1 MQLLKFSK
9 DNKKLNKLALEVHK
23 QKGIYRNV
31 YSVSIPSGRSETC
44 PYADKC
50 KTYVGDNGKIV
61 SNDDYI
67 DYRCYSASMEAIYPA
82 QLKQRN
88 YNFDLLKACNN
99 DRQELMN
106 LINAS
111 IPVEAQIIRIH
122 VGGDFYSQPYF
133 DAWLNVAMLNREIQ
147 FYAYTKS
154 LPFWVNRLDSINIGN
169 FPNMELIASR
179 GGTKDKLINEHQL
192 KEAIVVYSEKEAK
205 ERNLEIDY
213 TDYLACYGKESFAL
227 LIHGTQPKRINKFRK
242 LIDKLGISIEAI
254 EFFKKKVLTLNK
266 N

>member
-1 MQLLKFSK
+1 MQLLKFSH
-9 DNKKLNKLALEVHK
+9 DNKKLDKLALEVYDK
-23 QKGIYRNV
+23 KGIYRNV
-31 YSVSIPSGRSETC
+31 YSVSIPSGRAETC

-50 KTYVGDNGKIV
+50 KAYVGTDGKLV
-61 SNDDYI
+61 SRDDYVE
-67 DYRCYSASMEAIYPA
+67 YRCYSASLEALYPS

-133 DAWLNVAMLNREIQ
+133 DAWLHVATLNPNRQ

-179 GGTKDKLINEHQL
+179 GGTKDKLINVYGL
-192 KEAIVVYSEKEAK
+192 RDSIVVDTEQEAMEKG
-205 ERNLEIDY
+205 LEIDY
-213 TDYLACYGKESFAL
+213 TDYLACYGKGSFAL
-227 LIHGTQPKRINKFRK
+227 LNHGTQPKRINQRIKN
-242 LIDKLGISIEAI
+242 
-254 EFFKKKVLTLNK
+254 KKKVLTPNQK
-266 N
+266 

>member
-1 MQLLKFSK
+1 MQLLKFSRE
-9 DNKKLNKLALEVHK
+9 NKKLEKLALEVHK

-31 YSVSIPSGRSETC
+31 YSMSIPSGRAETC

-50 KTYVGDNGKIV
+50 KAYVGSDGKLV
-61 SNDDYI
+61 SRDDYI
-67 DYRCYSASMEAIYPA
+67 DYRCYSASMEAVYKA
-82 QLKQRN
+82 QLKQRE
-88 YNFDLLKACNN
+88 YNFELLKACNN
-99 DRQELMN
+99 DRHELMN

-133 DAWLNVAMLNREIQ
+133 DAWLNVAMLNREIR

-154 LPFWVNRLDSINIGN
+154 LPFWVSRLDSIKLGEYQ
-169 FPNMELIASR
+169 NMELIASR
-179 GGTKDKLINEHQL
+179 GGTKDKLIDEYGL
-192 KEAIVVYSEKEAK
+192 KEAVVVYSEQEAK

-227 LIHGTQPKRINKFRK
+227 LIHGVQPKRINKIRK
-242 LIDKLGISIEAI
+242 E
-254 EFFKKKVLTLNK
+254 VLTPK
-266 N
+266 QK

>member
-1 MQLLKFSK
+1 MQLLKFSSE
-9 DNKKLNKLALEVHK
+9 NKKLEKLALEVHK

-31 YSVSIPSGRSETC
+31 YSMSIPSGRAETC

-50 KTYVGDNGKIV
+50 KAYVGSDGKLV
-61 SNDDYI
+61 SRDDYI
-67 DYRCYSASMEAIYPA
+67 DYRCYSASMEALYPA

-88 YNFDLLKACNN
+88 YNFELLKACNN
-99 DRQELMN
+99 DRHELMN

-133 DAWLNVAMLNREIQ
+133 DAWLNVAMLNREIR

-154 LPFWVNRLDSINIGN
+154 LPFWVSRLDSIKLGEYQ
-169 FPNMELIASR
+169 NMELIASR
-179 GGTKDKLINEHQL
+179 GGTKDKLIDEYGL
-192 KEAIVVYSEKEAK
+192 KEAVVVYSEQEAK

-227 LIHGTQPKRINKFRK
+227 LIHGVQPKRINQTIKT
-242 LIDKLGISIEAI
+242 IDIKPKI
-254 EFFKKKVLTLNK
+254 V
-266 N
+266 

>member
-1 MQLLKFSK
+1 MQLLKFSSE
-9 DNKKLNKLALEVHK
+9 NKKLEKLALEVHK

-31 YSVSIPSGRSETC
+31 YSMSIPSGRAETC

-50 KTYVGDNGKIV
+50 KAYVGSDGKLV
-61 SNDDYI
+61 SRDDYI
-67 DYRCYSASMEAIYPA
+67 DYRCYSASMEALYPA

-88 YNFDLLKACNN
+88 YNFELLKACNN
-99 DRQELMN
+99 DRHELMN

-133 DAWLNVAMLNREIQ
+133 DAWLNVAMLNREIR

-154 LPFWVNRLDSINIGN
+154 LPFWVNRLDSIKLGEYQ
-169 FPNMELIASR
+169 NMELIASR
-179 GGTKDKLINEHQL
+179 GGTKDKLIDEYGL
-192 KEAIVVYSEKEAK
+192 KEAVVVYSEQEAK

-227 LIHGTQPKRINKFRK
+227 LIHGVQPKRINQTIKT
-242 LIDKLGISIEAI
+242 IDIKPKI
-254 EFFKKKVLTLNK
+254 V
-266 N
+266 

>member
-1 MQLLKFSK
+1 MQLLKFSR
-9 DNKKLNKLALEVHK
+9 DNKKLDKLALEVHK

-31 YSVSIPSGRSETC
+31 YSMSIPSGRAETC

-50 KTYVGDNGKIV
+50 KAYVGSDGKLV
-61 SNDDYI
+61 SRDDHI
-67 DYRCYSASMEAIYPA
+67 DYRCYSASMEAVYKA

-88 YNFDLLKACNN
+88 YNFELLKACNN
-99 DRQELMN
+99 DRHELMN

-133 DAWLNVAMLNREIQ
+133 DAWLNVAMLNREIR

-154 LPFWVNRLDSINIGN
+154 LPFWVSRLDSIKLGEYQ
-169 FPNMELIASR
+169 NMELIASR
-179 GGTKDKLINEHQL
+179 GGTKDKLIDEYGL
-192 KEAIVVYSEKEAK
+192 KEAVVVYSEQEAK

-227 LIHGTQPKRINKFRK
+227 LIHGTQPKRINKIRK
-242 LIDKLGISIEAI
+242 E
-254 EFFKKKVLTLNK
+254 VLTPK
-266 N
+266 QK

>member
-1 MQLLKFSK
+1 MQLLKFSRE
-9 DNKKLNKLALEVHK
+9 NKKLDKLALEVYDK
-23 QKGIYRNV
+23 QGIYPNV

-50 KTYVGDNGKIV
+50 KAYVDNGKIV

-67 DYRCYSASMEAIYPA
+67 DYRCYSASMEAVYPA
-82 QLKQRN
+82 QLKSRD
-88 YNFDLLKACNN
+88 YNFDLLKDCNN
-99 DRQELMN
+99 DVQELTN

-111 IPVEAQIIRIH
+111 IPIEAHIIRIH

-133 DAWLNVAMLNREIQ
+133 DAWLNVAMLNPQKR
-147 FYAYTKS
+147 FYSYTKS
-154 LPFWVNRLDSINIGN
+154 LPFWVNRLSSIDVGN
-169 FPNMELIASR
+169 FPNLELIASR

-242 LIDKLGISIEAI
+242 LINKLNIGIEAI
-254 EFFKKKVLTLNK
+254 DFFKN
-266 N
+266 

>member
-1 MQLLKFSK
+1 MQLLKFSTV
-9 DNKKLNKLALEVHK
+9 NQKLDKLALEVYK
-23 QKGIYRNV
+23 QKGIYLNV

-50 KTYVGDNGKIV
+50 KAYVDKGKIV
-61 SNDDYI
+61 SNDDYV
-67 DYRCYSASMEAIYPA
+67 DYRCYSASSEARFPS
-82 QLKQRN
+82 QLKQRE

-99 DRQELMN
+99 DVQELTT

-111 IPVEAQIIRIH
+111 IPIEAQIIRVH

-133 DAWLNVAMLNREIQ
+133 DAWLNVAMLNPHRR

-154 LPFWVNRLDSINIGN
+154 LPFWVNRLDSINVGN

-179 GGTKDKLINEHQL
+179 GGTKDKLIDKHQL
-192 KEAIVVYSEKEAK
+192 KEAVVVYSEKEADDK
-205 ERNLEIDY
+205 GLEIDY

-227 LIHGTQPKRINKFRK
+227 LIHGTQPKRINTFRQLINK
-242 LIDKLGISIEAI
+242 LNIGIEAI
-254 EFFKKKVLTLNK
+254 EFFKNKVLTPK
-266 N
+266 QK

>member
-1 MQLLKFSK
+1 MQLLKFSRE
-9 DNKKLNKLALEVHK
+9 NKKLDKLALEVYDK
-23 QKGIYRNV
+23 QGIYPNV

-50 KTYVGDNGKIV
+50 KAYVDNGKIV

-67 DYRCYSASMEAIYPA
+67 DYRCYSASMEAVYPA
-82 QLKQRN
+82 QLKSRD
-88 YNFDLLKACNN
+88 YNFELLKNCNK
-99 DRQELMN
+99 DTQELTN

-111 IPVEAQIIRIH
+111 IPIEAHIIRIH

-133 DAWLNVAMLNREIQ
+133 DAWLNVAMLNPHRR
-147 FYAYTKS
+147 FYSYTKS
-154 LPFWVNRLDSINIGN
+154 LPFWVNRLSSIDVGN
-169 FPNMELIASR
+169 FPNLELIASR

-213 TDYLACYGKESFAL
+213 TDYLACYEKESFAL
-227 LIHGTQPKRINKFRK
+227 LIHGVQPKRINKIRK
-242 LIDKLGISIEAI
+242 E
-254 EFFKKKVLTLNK
+254 VLTPK
-266 N
+266 QK

>member
-9 DNKKLNKLALEVHK
+9 DNKKLDKLAIEVK
-23 QKGIYRNV
+23 EKTGRYENV
-31 YSVSIPSGRSETC
+31 YSMSIPSGRAETC

-50 KTYVGDNGKIV
+50 KAYVGSNGKIV
-61 SNDDYI
+61 SRDDYV
-67 DYRCYSASMEAIYPA
+67 DYRCYSASMEALFPI
-82 QLKQRN
+82 QLKQRD

-133 DAWLNVAMLNREIQ
+133 DAWLNVAMLNREIR

>member
-1 MQLLKFSK
+1 MQLLKFSR
-9 DNKKLNKLALEVHK
+9 DNKKLDKLALEVHK

-31 YSVSIPSGRSETC
+31 YSMSIPSGRAETC

-50 KTYVGDNGKIV
+50 KAYVGSDGKLV
-61 SNDDYI
+61 SRDDYI
-67 DYRCYSASMEAIYPA
+67 DYRCYSASMEALYPA

-88 YNFDLLKACNN
+88 YNFELLKACNN
-99 DRQELMN
+99 DRHELMN

-133 DAWLNVAMLNREIQ
+133 DAWLNVAMLNREIR

-154 LPFWVNRLDSINIGN
+154 LPFWVSRLDSIKLGEYQ
-169 FPNMELIASR
+169 NMELIASR
-179 GGTKDKLINEHQL
+179 GGTKDKLIDEYGL
-192 KEAIVVYSEKEAK
+192 KEAVVVYSEQEAK

-227 LIHGTQPKRINKFRK
+227 LIHGVQPKRINQLMK
-242 LIDKLGISIEAI
+242 
-254 EFFKKKVLTLNK
+254 
-266 N
+266 

>member
-1 MQLLKFSK
+1 MQLLKFSH
-9 DNKKLNKLALEVHK
+9 DNKKLDKLALEVYDK
-23 QKGIYRNV
+23 KGIYRNV
-31 YSVSIPSGRSETC
+31 YSVSIPSGRAETC

-50 KTYVGDNGKIV
+50 KAYVGTDGKLV
-61 SNDDYI
+61 SRDDYVE
-67 DYRCYSASMEAIYPA
+67 YRCYSASLEALYPS

-122 VGGDFYSQPYF
+122 VGGDFYSQNYF
-133 DAWLNVAMLNREIQ
+133 DAWLNVAMLNPQRQ

-179 GGTKDKLINEHQL
+179 GGTKDKLINVYGL
-192 KEAIVVYSEKEAK
+192 RDSIVVDTEQEAMEKG
-205 ERNLEIDY
+205 LEIDY
-213 TDYLACYGKESFAL
+213 TDYLACYGKGSFAL
-227 LIHGTQPKRINKFRK
+227 LNHGTQPKRINQRIKN
-242 LIDKLGISIEAI
+242 
-254 EFFKKKVLTLNK
+254 KKKVLTPNQK
-266 N
+266 

>member
-1 MQLLKFSK
+1 MQLLKFSRE
-9 DNKKLNKLALEVHK
+9 NKKLEKLALEVHK

-31 YSVSIPSGRSETC
+31 YSMSIPSGRAETC

-50 KTYVGDNGKIV
+50 KAYVGSDGKLV
-61 SNDDYI
+61 SRDDYI
-67 DYRCYSASMEAIYPA
+67 DYRCYSASMEALYPA

-88 YNFDLLKACNN
+88 YNFELLKACNN
-99 DRQELMN
+99 DRHELMN

-133 DAWLNVAMLNREIQ
+133 DAWLNVAMLNREIR

-154 LPFWVNRLDSINIGN
+154 LPFWVSRLDSIKLGEYQ
-169 FPNMELIASR
+169 NMELIASR
-179 GGTKDKLINEHQL
+179 GGTKDKLIDEYGL
-192 KEAIVVYSEKEAK
+192 KEAVVVYSEQEAK

-227 LIHGTQPKRINKFRK
+227 LIHGVQPKRINQTIKT
-242 LIDKLGISIEAI
+242 IDIKPKI
-254 EFFKKKVLTLNK
+254 V
-266 N
+266 

>member
-9 DNKKLNKLALEVHK
+9 DNKKLEKLAKEVHK
-23 QKGIYRNV
+23 QTGIYRNV

-50 KTYVGDNGKIV
+50 KAFVGTDGKLV
-61 SNDDYI
+61 RDDDYI
-67 DYRCYSASMEAIYPA
+67 DYRCYSASMEAIYPS

-99 DRQELMN
+99 DRQELVN
-106 LINAS
+106 LINTS
-111 IPVEAQIIRIH
+111 IPIEAQIIRIH

-133 DAWLNVAMLNREIQ
+133 DAWLHVATLNPKLQ
-147 FYAYTKS
+147 FYSYTKS
-154 LPFWVNRLDSINIGN
+154 LPFWVNRLDSINI
-169 FPNMELIASR
+169 PNMELIASR

-213 TDYLACYGKESFAL
+213 TDYLACYEKKSFAL

-254 EFFKKKVLTLNK
+254 EFFKNKVLTPK
-266 N
+266 QK

>member
-9 DNKKLNKLALEVHK
+9 DNKKLDKLAIEVK
-23 QKGIYRNV
+23 EKTGRYENV
-31 YSVSIPSGRSETC
+31 YSMSIPSGRAETC

-50 KTYVGDNGKIV
+50 KAYVGSNGKLV
-61 SNDDYI
+61 RDDDYI
-67 DYRCYSASMEAIYPA
+67 DYRCYSASMEALFPI
-82 QLKQRN
+82 QLKQRD

-133 DAWLNVAMLNREIQ
+133 DAWLNVAMLNREIR

-154 LPFWVNRLDSINIGN
+154 LPFWVNRLDSIKLDE
-169 FPNMELIASR
+169 FRNMELIASR
-179 GGTKDKLINEHQL
+179 GGTKDKLINVYGL
-192 KEAIVVYSEKEAK
+192 REAIVVDTEQEAMDK
-205 ERNLEIDY
+205 GLEIDD
-213 TDYLACYGKESFAL
+213 TDYIACYGKGSFAL
-227 LIHGTQPKRINKFRK
+227 LNHGVQPKRINQRIKN
-242 LIDKLGISIEAI
+242 
-254 EFFKKKVLTLNK
+254 KKKVLTQT
-266 N
+266 

>member
-1 MQLLKFSK
+1 MKLLKFSSE
-9 DNKKLNKLALEVHK
+9 NKKLKKLALEVHK
-23 QKGIYRNV
+23 QKGIYPNV
-31 YSVSIPSGRSETC
+31 YSMSIPSGRHDTC

-50 KTYVGDNGKIV
+50 KAYVGTDGKIV
-61 SNDDYI
+61 SRDDYV
-67 DYRCYSASMEAIYPA
+67 DYRCYSASMEAFYPA
-82 QLKQRN
+82 QLKQRD

-99 DRQELMN
+99 DTQELTN

-111 IPVEAQIIRIH
+111 IPIEAHIIRIH

-133 DAWLNVAMLNREIQ
+133 DAWLNVAMLNRDRQ

-154 LPFWVNRLDSINIGN
+154 LPFWVNRLDSIRLNE

-179 GGTKDKLINEHQL
+179 GGTKDRLIDEHQL

-213 TDYLACYGKESFAL
+213 TDYLACYEKKSFAL
-227 LIHGTQPKRINKFRK
+227 LIHGVQPKRINKIRK
-242 LIDKLGISIEAI
+242 E
-254 EFFKKKVLTLNK
+254 VLTSNQK
-266 N
+266 